1 MSAPVVPVS
10 KVLKH
15 LAVMCAVAAVLGVV
29 VAGLAIP
36 FAGLLGMSAKDAAK
50 TMDKLPADFEVGNL
64 AQTTKIVDSKGDIIT
79 TLYDQNRV
87 YRPLGQIS
95 RKMTSA
101 IVSIEDY
108 RFYQHG
114 ALDVKG
120 TMRAFVTNEANNGTV
135 QGGSSITQQLVK
147 MTLLYS
153 AKTKAQQEA
162 ATDDS
167 YARKLRELRYAVA
180 LEQAH
185 SKDWILEHY
194 LNAAY
199 FGDGAYGIQS
209 AAKHYFD
216 VNADQLNWKQAATLA
231 GLVKNP
237 TGYDPTNYPDAAIA
251 RRNVVLDRMAQLH
264 VIPQA
269 QADKLKKQKLGLH
282 VTSSRNGCVSSTAQ
296 WFCDYTIYYLLHDK
310 SLGDTVEARKKLLYS
325 GGLTIKTTLNL
336 KYQTAADKAVAKHV
350 FPKDPA
356 IGALAEVEP
365 GTGNVFALAQSRP
378 MGAKKKKG
386 ETYLNYTIPQEL
398 GGSAGFQG
406 GSTFKLFVLATA
418 INDHF
423 PLSKPITAPS
433 PMTYRFQDFA
443 NCPGAGS
450 FGGGTFTIH
459 NETGQA
465 PYVYNAYTGTQ
476 QSINTY
482 FFQMEEATGVC
493 APYNLAKSMGVH
505 LTNPTTSSKGLG
517 ERVPTFTLGVPSVSP
532 LEMAGAY
539 ATVAAR
545 GKYCEPKPVTEI
557 DDSAGHVVKKYA
569 DKCSQVLPED
579 TADAV
584 NDILRGVQE
593 PGAYHFGYE
602 EGLALSKSDG
612 TPIPSAGKTG
622 TTQGDQVVWFDGYTP
637 QIATV
642 AMIAGANQY
651 GTPESLDYKNVGGIN
666 TYTNASGSGF
676 AGPMWGDAMH
686 AIQDTL
692 KPIDFHKPDP
702 TDVKGILID
711 IPSVGC
717 ESVSAATA
725 KLEQAGFKVIQGGT
739 DWSSCPVG
747 TVDYTSPSGQ
757 AGSGSTIALV
767 TSKGPEP
774 APPPSKPKKKGGG
787 NKGGGNGG
795 GGTGGTP
802 GNWPWNPPGHG
813 HGH

>member
-1 MSAPVVPVS
+1 MSEPVVPAS

-36 FAGLLGMSAKDAAK
+36 FAGLLGMGAKDAAK
-50 TMDKLPADFEVGNL
+50 TMNKLPADFEVGNL
-64 AQTTKIVDSKGDIIT
+64 AQTTKILDAKGDVIT

-87 YRPLGQIS
+87 YRPLSQIS

-147 MTLLYS
+147 MTLLYN

-185 SKDWILEHY
+185 TKDWILEHY

-209 AAKHYFD
+209 AAKHYFG
-216 VNADQLNWKQAATLA
+216 VNADQLNWKQSATLA

-237 TGYDPTNYPDAAIA
+237 TGYDPTNYPDAAIT

-269 QADKLKKQKLGLH
+269 QAEKLKKQKLGLH
-282 VTSSRNGCVSSTAQ
+282 VTSSRNGCVNSSAP
-296 WFCDYTIYYLLHDK
+296 WFCDYTVNYLLQDK
-310 SLGDTVEARKKLLYS
+310 ALGDTVEARKKLLYS
-325 GGLTIKTTLNL
+325 GGLTIQTTM
-336 KYQTAADKAVAKHV
+336 KPAFQKAASTSVKNHV
-350 FPKDPA
+350 WATDQA
-356 IGALAEVEP
+356 IGGLAEVEP
-365 GTGNVFALAQSRP
+365 GTGNVLALAQSRP
-378 MGAKKKKG
+378 MGANAKKG
-386 ETYLNYTIPQEL
+386 ETYIDYTIPKEI
-398 GGSAGFQG
+398 GNAPGFQA
-406 GSTFKLFVLATA
+406 GSTFKAFVLATA
-418 INDHF
+418 ITQGIPLTTTFDAKPHMVF
-423 PLSKPITAPS
+423 PQSS
-433 PMTYRFQDFA
+433 FA
-443 NCPGAGS
+443 NCPGAGN
-450 FGGGTFTIH
+450 FVGTWPVGNSTSSGVM
-459 NETGQA
+459 N
-465 PYVYNAYTGTQ
+465 VYRGTRE
-476 QSINTY
+476 SVNTFY
-482 FFQMEEATGVC
+482 AQLEQKTGVC
-493 APYNLAKSMGVH
+493 APFNLAKSMGLY
-505 LTNPTTSSKGLG
+505 LTNPTGDAHG
-517 ERVPTFTLGVPSVSP
+517 NGAERVPSFTLGVVNVSP

-539 ATVAAR
+539 ATFGAR
-545 GKYCEPKPVTEI
+545 GKFCEPHPVSKI
-557 DDSAGHVVKKYA
+557 LDSAGHVVRTYA
-569 DKCSQVLPED
+569 KKCSQVMPQA

-584 NDILRGVQE
+584 NDVLRGVQE
-593 PGAYHFGYE
+593 PGGFGYDL
-602 EGLALSKSDG
+602 GHTNLTDTKTG
-612 TPIPSAGKTG
+612 QVIPSAGKTG
-622 TTQGDQVVWFDGYTP
+622 TTQDGKSVWFMGYTP
-637 QIATV
+637 QVATA
-642 AMIAGANQY
+642 AMIAGANEA
-651 GTPESLDYKNVGGIN
+651 GTPIGLGGVEVAGA
-666 TYTNASGSGF
+666 YHSPSGSGF
-676 AGPMWGDAMH
+676 AGPMWADAMH
-686 AIQDTL
+686 PVEDYLKAINFT
-692 KPIDFHKPDP
+692 KPDP
-702 TDVKGILID
+702 HDIKGLLID

-725 KLEQAGFKVIQGGT
+725 KLEQAGFKVSRGGT

-767 TSKGPEP
+767 TSKGP
-774 APPPSKPKKKGGG
+774 APTKPSKPKKSKGGNNSG
-787 NKGGGNGG
+787 NGGNGG
-795 GGTGGTP
+795 SHDHLPGG
-802 GNWPWNPPGHG
+802 GHG
-813 HGH
+813 PHH